1 MTLRLVINRYSYP
14 RTFIEFCFQN
24 IFEFIGLFI
33 LASGMALVVYR
44 LIRGPKNADR
54 IIGLDLMSVLMVALV
69 ALLSIFTEEAVFLDV
84 AIAYALVAFLG
95 TVAFARF
102 LERSTSKHADGSVS
116 DQKGDHHG

>member
-1 MTLRLVINRYSYP
+1 MTIAESALV
-14 RTFIEFCFQN
+14 QN
-24 IFEFIGLFI
+24 VAGIGLFI
-33 LASGMALVVYR
+33 LTLSMTLVVYC

-54 IIGLDLMSVLMVALV
+54 IIGLDLLSVLVVALV
-69 ALLSIFTEEAVFLDV
+69 ALLSVYTREAVFLDI

-102 LERSTSKHADGSVS
+102 LERSTSNRADGSVS